1 MKKLFVSVLAI
12 AGLVAC
18 NNEETLFQQGPAAI
32 EFEASHVE
40 KATRVDPSITTETL
54 AGFDVWAYM
63 DSKEGKVLFGED
75 VTKTGGKWGYA
86 DTQYWMPGH
95 HYSFTAIAPMNSE
108 NWGYAYEADTIA
120 FTNVDGTE
128 DLLLALAEADTDANN
143 AVDYDYETVKLTFD
157 HLLSKTKFTFKNGFT
172 SKYVTVEVKDVKM
185 TADAKA
191 ATYDVNARAWGKS
204 AGEVTLAYGNVP
216 VMAAGAKNEATDE
229 RLTIPA
235 VEKEYTV
242 EFDIYVYQGD
252 NAGIEKHHKVST
264 IDNVVLEQGKAYN
277 FVATISPETL
287 GLDEIEFEVV
297 EVNEWIY
304 AGEDAGEIEEAEL
317 KAAMQLG
324 GDVTLTK
331 NYEITSPIYVNEN
344 VTLNL
349 NGFAITNK
357 VDNASTDVIV
367 VAEGATLTINGEGT
381 IEAVSGNDGYA
392 IIADGAVVI
401 NGGTFKAGKDEN
413 GEANAVV
420 YVRGEGKAFVN
431 GGYFPN
437 ENASNYVLNK
447 RDADKTTTVIEVR
460 GGKFVGFDP
469 ANSPS
474 EYPAESFL
482 ADGCVVVDKGDYYL
496 VLVES
501 VDVYNAE
508 QLKAAF
514 GTALEINL
522 GADIDLSGAE
532 WTPVGTNED
541 KFFGII
547 DGQNYTISGL
557 TVTGDYAAFVAYAD
571 EDAVIKNV
579 VFDNVNVDSSKYGAA
594 VVCVAENNVTIEN
607 VTVSGAVSATSY
619 AAGLVLMNNDDSDVV
634 VIKNCENNA
643 TITSNRAGGIAAWVT
658 GGSVIENV
666 VNNGDVT
673 GAISA
678 CGITNRIAGTIKNA
692 VNNGNIEGN
701 GTEASAGIA
710 GTMTAASTFEYC
722 YNYGNV
728 KTTKDNANASAA
740 GILGQAPGK
749 AATFNYCANFGDI
762 TAEESYAA
770 GIAYSLYGTV
780 NASYCYNEGTIY
792 GADAAGAIA
801 PKAQYGANDK
811 ANYCLNAGAVSSKG
825 KVYQASNK
833 NTSCYYYGDG
843 VLKNVAD
850 NAVVAEADA
859 LVVLNGGA
867 DADFF
872 STEAGKIVVK

>member
-75 VTKTGGKWGYA
+75 VIKTGGKWGYA

-287 GLDEIEFEVV
+287 GLDEIEFEVI

-447 RDADKTTTVIEVR
+447 RDADKATTVIEVR

-474 EYPAESFL
+474 ENPAENFVAEGYYSNEVEANVFVVS
-482 ADGCVVVDKGDYYL
+482 DGYAVATAAQLQTALDNK
-496 VLVES
+496 VES
-501 VDVYNAE
+501 IRFCANIEGGVKVSQQE
-508 QLKAAF
+508 
-514 GTALEINL
+514 G
-522 GADIDLSGAE
+522 
-532 WTPVGTNED
+532 V
-541 KFFGII
+541 
-547 DGQNYTISGL
+547 NYTIDGAGFKYDG
-557 TVTGDYAAFVAYAD
+557 TI
-571 EDAVIKNV
+571 EV
-579 VFDNVNVDSSKYGAA
+579 VGNNRNKGA
-594 VVCVAENNVTIEN
+594 ETLTIEN
-607 VTVSGAVSATSY
+607 VAFETTRASVYFINSNDQTAPGRYSHNVTV
-619 AAGLVLMNNDDSDVV
+619 
-634 VIKNCENNA
+634 KNC
-643 TITSNRAGGIAAWVT
+643 TFK
-658 GGSVIENV
+658 
-666 VNNGDVT
+666 GDVT
-673 GAISA
+673 TVGARFRQAYNIAFVNCEAEGMHSLFQGYGVTGVSFDGVSINGKNGISL
-678 CGITNRIAGTIKNA
+678 GSSLNA
-692 VNNGNIEGN
+692 VIRNSNIV
-701 GTEASAGIA
+701 A
-710 GTMTAASTFEYC
+710 TA
-722 YNYGNV
+722 YGV
-728 KTTKDNANASAA
+728 R
-740 GILGQAPGK
+740 
-749 AATFNYCANFGDI
+749 
-762 TAEESYAA
+762 
-770 GIAYSLYGTV
+770 
-780 NASYCYNEGTIY
+780 
-792 GADAAGAIA
+792 ADAATTTTLVENTVIDAVQPIIVR
-801 PKAQYGANDK
+801 K
-811 ANYCLNAGAVSSKG
+811 LTAGEYTVAV
-825 KVYQASNK
+825 
-833 NTSCYYYGDG
+833 
-843 VLKNVAD
+843 
-850 NAVVAEADA
+850 
-859 LVVLNGGA
+859 NGGELKTTA
-867 DADFF
+867 EYDVVFTNGDDAAEYVAPEGAYKFVCAKEYRVF
-872 STEAGKIVVK
+872 PL